1 MCPTQ
6 APAVAPTCP
15 AIPDTGGTCLW
26 AQEKLQAYLSCDVR
40 KFSYDLMEDCGD
52 TAGEALESRII
63 QCFKALPP
71 TIPGARAAAAPGAA
85 RAHQWSLFT
94 GAGGV
99 FFL

>member
-1 MCPTQ
+1 
-6 APAVAPTCP
+6 
-15 AIPDTGGTCLW
+15 
-26 AQEKLQAYLSCDVR
+26 
-40 KFSYDLMEDCGD
+40 MEDCGD

-71 TIPGARAAAAPGAA
+71 TTPGARAAAAPGAA